1 MQLDDVRT
9 ALAARADQV
18 PAGAHDP
25 HEVLER
31 ARRAVR
37 RRRIGRVVIGVAAV
51 LVIVVVMVAI
61 AGVPGSPKRV
71 VVAASSTT
79 AARGPARLTAEQL
92 GAHTGAG
99 VPGGWVPVDA
109 GNARVFVPAVWNL
122 SAQGSC
128 FGGPV
133 TGIVSV
139 GVMPMAG
146 CSPADQYPVPE
157 NAVAIIPTSVPPP
170 AAEKPTLVHG
180 YRVFLADEGGLL
192 WSVHVVP
199 ELGVKIETRGDLQ
212 EKILATLAPSARK
225 VALESAGD
233 ATPAGQAY
241 DGDGLKMTIPS
252 SWAVT
257 LPSGYP
263 CYGFRDSSGAPELER
278 IRPGIAVPSCPPLF
292 PTAAT
297 AVGDGMDLFTSADAF
312 APEPGKTPIAVLRH
326 SETTVRVFAGSSYP
340 NTLDLFVQR
349 AGSSTVHVLTLGLG
363 RDGRVAGG
371 VLSSIEATS

>member
-9 ALAARADQV
+9 ALATRAGHV

-31 ARRAVR
+31 ARRTVR
-37 RRRIGRVVIGVAAV
+37 RRRVGRAVVGVAAV
-51 LVIVVVMVAI
+51 LVIAVVAVAI
-61 AGVPGSPKRV
+61 AGAQGSPKRV
-71 VVAASSTT
+71 VVSASSTT
-79 AARGPARLTAEQL
+79 TALGAARLTAEQL
-92 GAHTGAG
+92 AAHTGAG
-99 VPGGWVPVDA
+99 VPAGWVPVDA
-109 GNARVFVPAVWNL
+109 GEARVFVPAVWNL
-122 SAQGSC
+122 SSQGGC
-128 FGGPV
+128 FGGAMS
-133 TGIVSV
+133 GIVSV

-170 AAEKPTLVHG
+170 AAEQPTMVHG
-180 YRVFLADEGGLL
+180 YRVFLAEKGGLL

-199 ELGVKIETRGDLQ
+199 ELGVKIEARGDLQ

-225 VALESAGD
+225 VALESAED

-241 DGDGLKMTIPS
+241 AGDGLKMTIPS
-252 SWAVT
+252 SWTVT
-257 LPSGYP
+257 LPPGYP
-263 CYGFRDSSGAPELER
+263 CYGFRDYPGAPELER
-278 IRPGIAVPSCPPLF
+278 IRPGIAVPSCPALF

-297 AVGDGMDLFTSADAF
+297 AVGDGMFLFTSAGAF
-312 APEPGKTPIAVLRH
+312 APEPGRTPIAVLRH
-326 SETTVRVFAGSSYP
+326 AETTIRVFAGSSYP